1 MLSYICSAGRSPHVQ
16 RMTSFSQLYHPA
28 SIRPSRRFL
37 EQCPRIPLHYLRI
50 KSYAS
55 LFTQYGI
62 DIPLF
67 VKDLFL
73 YLQLTKEMPHIHSR
87 RRTFRGI
94 IDGQL
99 DSIRTQK
106 STYYTMTKDR
116 FLREIISVH
125 DSVSSCNPSYLA
137 RRYLTIVPMF
147 AFSRPSADRSVTA
160 YEALKLEIELSKLH
174 LFLIG
179 AGQPATP
186 VSTGSKKGGKPHPN
200 KDSPT
205 SAALLEKCKHAKI
218 KYHRFIE
225 QTTNPPQTLLKI
237 YKRFDAA
244 LFAVRNSSV
253 DPFRTLRR
261 ELDTIALH
269 TNPAPTPTPPAASKS
284 TSRQVGSKRKPAKHR
299 PSPSTDSTADI
310 ETSAPVPEAEV
321 RSYPPGS
328 IVAHLTVGYTVDE
341 KLEVTHTG
349 TSERTVTYSRGKRL
363 FTYTG
368 CISGQ
373 VELDWQVTHIA

>member
-1 MLSYICSAGRSPHVQ
+1 MEIYREHLTSYMQTIEVFDRLLKVSAYES
-16 RMTSFSQLYHPA
+16 S
-28 SIRPSRRFL
+28 
-37 EQCPRIPLHYLRI
+37 
-50 KSYAS
+50 
-55 LFTQYGI
+55 I

-73 YLQLTKEMPHIHSR
+73 YLQLTKEMPHIHNR
-87 RRTFRGI
+87 RRTFRSI

-99 DSIRTQK
+99 DSIRKQN

-116 FLREIISVH
+116 FLREIISLH

-137 RRYLTIVPMF
+137 RRYLTLVPMF

-160 YEALKLEIELSKLH
+160 YEALKLEMELSILH
-174 LFLIG
+174 LYLIG
-179 AGQPATP
+179 AGQPASP
-186 VSTGSKKGGKPHPN
+186 VSTGSKKGVKPHSN
-200 KDSPT
+200 KDSRT
-205 SAALLEKCKHAKI
+205 SAALLDKCKHTKN

-225 QTTNPPQTLLKI
+225 QNSKPPQTLLSI

-269 TNPAPTPTPPAASKS
+269 TNPTPTPTRPSASKS
-284 TSRQVGSKRKPAKHR
+284 NPSQGGSKRKPAKHR

-310 ETSAPVPEAEV
+310 EPSAGPEAEV
-321 RSYPPGS
+321 RSYPPGG
-328 IVAHLTVGYTVDE
+328 IVAHMTVEYTVDE
-341 KLEVTHTG
+341 KLEVTHTETG
-349 TSERTVTYSRGKRL
+349 ERTVTYTRGKRM